1 MFIAQKI
8 VIPFF
13 FSLFSLKCH
22 PELVNSS
29 HLTFTSLGSVEFGGG
44 LKLTGKKK
52 PPMLTIHLGPSIRAN

>member
-8 VIPFF
+8 VIPF

-29 HLTFTSLGSVEFGGG
+29 HLTFTSLGSVEYGGG
-44 LKLTGKKK
+44 LKLTGGKKK